1 MKKVLMLVVIILT
14 FIVYQLM
21 GFHGVIGLWIIP
33 VGLMIGG
40 LMLFTMWKLL
50 KYLFLGGIV
59 FASILLL
66 FICFGLILSHI

>member
-1 MKKVLMLVVIILT
+1 MKKAIILVTIILT

-33 VGLMIGG
+33 AGFTIGG

-59 FASILLL
+59 IASVVVL
-66 FICFGLILSHI
+66 FICFGAILSHM